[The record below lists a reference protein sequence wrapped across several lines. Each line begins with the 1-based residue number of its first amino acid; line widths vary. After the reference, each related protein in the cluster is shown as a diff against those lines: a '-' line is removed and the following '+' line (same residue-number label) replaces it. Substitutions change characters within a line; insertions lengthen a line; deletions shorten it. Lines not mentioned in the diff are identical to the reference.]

1 LIREQAYRVCERQG
15 ALTVVGNTPVV
26 QPDAAVLMSVRSLTK
41 RYGEQ
46 VALADVSLSVRRG
59 EVLGIIGPNGAGKTT
74 LLEAIA
80 GIIPADSGTVLWQGA
95 RLPQFQRRGVMFYL
109 PDGVRPYGEQYVARV
124 LSFFA
129 GVYRRPK
136 TYVEDVLEAVD
147 LGPFL
152 AKRVITLSKGFNRRL
167 ILALGF
173 LAPQPLLLM
182 DEPFDGFDLRQTR
195 QMMHVLRRAT
205 ASGRTLM
212 LSIHQLSEAE
222 RICDRF
228 VLLENGCVRGAG
240 ALDDLRAQANLAG
253 GTLEEVFLALA

>member
-1 LIREQAYRVCERQG
+1 
-15 ALTVVGNTPVV
+15 
-26 QPDAAVLMSVRSLTK
+26 MSVRALTK
-41 RYGEQ
+41 CYGEQ

-59 EVLGIIGPNGAGKTT
+59 EVLGLIGPNGAGKTT

-80 GIIPADSGTVLWQGA
+80 GLIPADSGTIVWQGFA
-95 RLPQFQRRGVMFYL
+95 LPQFQRREVMFYV
-109 PDGVRPYGEQYVARV
+109 PDDVRPYGDQYVARV

-129 GVYRRPK
+129 GVYQRPK
-136 TYVEDVLEAVD
+136 QYVDNVLESVG
-147 LGPFL
+147 LTPVL
-152 AKRVITLSKGFNRRL
+152 AKRVATLSKGFNRRL

-173 LAPQPLLLM
+173 LSPQPLLLF

-195 QMMHVLRRAT
+195 EMMRVLRDST
-205 ASGRTLM
+205 ASGRTLV

-228 VLLENGCVRGAG
+228 VLLASGRVRGAG
-240 ALDDLRAQANLAG
+240 TLDALRTRANLSV